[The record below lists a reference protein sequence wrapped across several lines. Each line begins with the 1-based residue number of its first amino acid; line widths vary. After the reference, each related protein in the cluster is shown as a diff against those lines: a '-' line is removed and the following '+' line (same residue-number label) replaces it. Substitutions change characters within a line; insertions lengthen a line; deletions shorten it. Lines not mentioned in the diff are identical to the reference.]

1 MKRSRSPGS
10 GSGTDLSE
18 LRIQNH
24 RFDVALN
31 NLIQGVCFFDG
42 SRRLILANRRFAEI
56 YGLSPDAINP
66 GATLEE
72 VVERR
77 VAANAGPNMSA
88 EEYLSWRGSIA
99 VSDEPSDT
107 IVQLKNGRI
116 ISIHH
121 RPMPDRGWVS
131 THEDITERLR
141 IEERLAHMAHHDA
154 LTGLANR
161 AMLRDHLTR
170 LAQKRTRGS
179 TLALLCLDLDH
190 FKQINDE
197 YGHEAGDALLCA
209 AARRLRRAVR
219 QTDLVARLGS
229 DEFVIVQTGG
239 NQPARATAMAERLV
253 ETFRQPFPMGD
264 QLVNVGTSVGIAI
277 EPANDVEPDT
287 ILTHAEIALST
298 AKSAGRGTFRFFE
311 PEMDARARA
320 RRALEKDLRSALD
333 NNELE
338 LFYQPKLDTQ
348 AEVLKGF
355 EALIRWRHPERGLVS
370 PAEFIPLAEEL
381 GLIIPVG
388 GQVLRQACLQAAK
401 WPDDITVAVNL
412 SPVQFQ
418 DSDIVAIVRDAL
430 EQSGLDP
437 VRLELEITETLLLRD
452 TASTL
457 ATLREL
463 RELGVHISL
472 DDFGTGYSSIAYL
485 SRFPF
490 DRIKIDQSFVRDL
503 NVGTHAL
510 AIVRA
515 IITLGQAL
523 GISITAEGV
532 ETLDQLA
539 VLRAERCL
547 EVQGYLFSRPVPEAD
562 VPALIARFGLKIGIA
577 A

>member
-1 MKRSRSPGS
+1 MKKSRPPGS
-10 GSGTDLSE
+10 DSRVGLSD

-56 YGLSPDAINP
+56 YGISPDAIKP
-66 GATLEE
+66 GTTLEE
-72 VVERR
+72 IVERR
-77 VAANAGPNMSA
+77 VAVNAGPNMSA
-88 EEYLSWRGSIA
+88 EEYLAWRGSIA

-107 IVQLKNGRI
+107 IVELKNGRI

-161 AMLRDHLTR
+161 AMLRDHLTK
-170 LAQKRTRGS
+170 LARKRTRGS

-219 QTDLVARLGS
+219 HTDLVARLGS

-253 ETFRQPFPMGD
+253 EAFRQPFPMGD
-264 QLVNVGTSVGIAI
+264 QLIPVGTSVGIAI

-320 RRALEKDLRSALD
+320 RRALEKDLRAALD

-348 AEVLKGF
+348 AEILKGF

-388 GQVLRQACLQAAK
+388 NQVLRQACMQAAK
-401 WPDDITVAVNL
+401 WPEDITVAVNL

-430 EQSGLDP
+430 ERSGLDP

-452 TASTL
+452 TAPTL